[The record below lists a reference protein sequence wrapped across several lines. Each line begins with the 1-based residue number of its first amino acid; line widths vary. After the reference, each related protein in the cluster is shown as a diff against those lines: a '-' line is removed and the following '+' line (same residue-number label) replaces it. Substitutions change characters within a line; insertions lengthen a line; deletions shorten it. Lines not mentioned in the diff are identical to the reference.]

1 MACAFMSKIQLG
13 AFAAMGL
20 FATASTVTS
29 PANAQQAAPP
39 LVQQLNNGNWLPQAE
54 AKSLLDELYY
64 QRAVF
69 AYMTMLPALNTIG
82 MRDGS
87 EATFGKGY
95 NVLPIWK
102 DRMDSRTWVPTP
114 NADVIYSMSYLDLK
128 ETGPLVVAA
137 PPNVIG
143 MFTDFFQRTITDVGL
158 IGPDRARGGL
168 YLLLPPDYDREVPKG
183 YFAFK
188 SRTYNVFLFFR
199 TIMKKGEDGPDPK
212 PAVALAE
219 RTRVYPLW
227 AVEKDVKPMQFPN
240 GSGKRVNMMYPVD
253 NAYWT
258 KLKAFVDYEPISAID
273 PELRGV
279 LASIGIIKGQPFEPT
294 DQQQA
299 LLKKAVETAPKM
311 IMATRQLGRPDGR
324 QLYYK
329 DRHYQNTW
337 AGATSEW
344 LQDSYLDVNQRAAYF
359 QIAYSSAPAM
369 VMRTLDAGSKYPF
382 TTQDADSN
390 FLNGSNT
397 YKLHLPPDPPAALF
411 WAVTAYN
418 ITDGTTPETPQLLP
432 SINGFNEVAT
442 NTDHSVDLWFSPEK
456 PSDVQASNWI
466 QTVGGRNFL
475 VALRLYGTGVEFF
488 DQTWKPDDVIK
499 IK

>member
-1 MACAFMSKIQLG
+1 MTHLLRKTTTVLLATIG
-13 AFAAMGL
+13 FAGEAV
-20 FATASTVTS
+20 FTT
-29 PANAQQAAPP
+29 PANAQPPPAPP

-54 AKSLLDELYY
+54 AEALRDELYY

-82 MRDGS
+82 LRDGS

-95 NVLPIWK
+95 NILPIWK
-102 DRMDSRTWVPTP
+102 DRMDSRAWVPTP

-137 PPNVIG
+137 PSNVIG
-143 MFTDFFQRTITDVGL
+143 MLTDFFQRTITDVGA

-168 YLLLPPDYDREVPKG
+168 YLLLPPDYDGEVPKG

-188 SRTYNVFLFFR
+188 SPTYNVFLFFR

-219 RTRVYPLW
+219 QTRVYPLW
-227 AVEKDVKPMQFPN
+227 AMEKDVKPMVFPN

-258 KLKAFVDYEPISAID
+258 KLKTFVEYEPVSAID

-279 LASIGIIKGQPFEPT
+279 LASIGIIKGQPFNPT

-311 IMATRQLGRPDGR
+311 ILATRQLGRPDER
-324 QLYYK
+324 ERYYK
-329 DRHYQNTW
+329 DRQYLNTW

-344 LQDSYLDVNQRAAYF
+344 LQESYLDVNQRAAYF
-359 QIAYSSAPAM
+359 QIAFSSAPAM
-369 VMRTLDAGSKYPF
+369 VMRTIDAGSKYPF
-382 TTQDADSN
+382 TPRDAQGN
-390 FLNGSNT
+390 VLNGSNT

-418 ITDGTTPETPQLLP
+418 ITDGTMPETPQLLP
-432 SINGFNEVAT
+432 SINGFNKVAT
-442 NTDHSVDLWFSPEK
+442 NNDRSVDLWFSPEK
-456 PSDVQASNWI
+456 PADVPVSNWV

-488 DQTWKPDDVIK
+488 DQTWKPDDVVK
-499 IK
+499 MK